1 MRTESALSHFCAFVI
16 SFVFGLSLLNLPY
29 QGGGGGGRGYQ
40 RDEPICLITL
50 SRLSIDL
57 PVVLATVHLQY
68 RCGNRTENF
77 LRQTEAE
84 TEVPDSKGAMR

>member
-16 SFVFGLSLLNLPY
+16 SFVFGLSLPNLPY
-29 QGGGGGGRGYQ
+29 QGRGGGYQ

-57 PVVLATVHLQY
+57 PVVLATFHLHY
-68 RCGNRTENF
+68 RCGNRRENF
-77 LRQTEAE
+77 LRQTEAS
-84 TEVPDSKGAMR
+84 PLQ

>member
-29 QGGGGGGRGYQ
+29 QGGGGGGGYQ

-57 PVVLATVHLQY
+57 PVVLATVHLHY
-68 RCGNRTENF
+68 RCGKREFPKAN
-77 LRQTEAE
+77 
-84 TEVPDSKGAMR
+84 